1 MNDELNITECRGPRF
16 ELAVEQAQRGASLTL
31 DRVSVRLAEN
41 HVECAVSSQWNPSNL
56 TDQRAWEDFEHAKRI
71 FQRLNSESETFARMV
86 EGKSIQYS
94 IIFDYHTGCV
104 ELCRLTDGILNWADG
119 VERPQ

>member
-16 ELAVEQAQRGASLTL
+16 ELAVEQAPRGASLTL

-41 HVECAVSSQWNPSNL
+41 HVECAVSSQWTPSNL
-56 TDQRAWEDFEHAKRI
+56 TDKHAWEDFEHAKRI

>member
-16 ELAVEQAQRGASLTL
+16 ELAVDQAHRGASLTL
-31 DRVSVRLAEN
+31 DRVSVRLVEN
-41 HVECAVSSQWNPSNL
+41 HVECAVTSTWKLSDL
-56 TDQRAWEDFEHAKRI
+56 TDQRAWDNFEHAKRV
-71 FQRLNSESETFARMV
+71 FHRLSTESETFARMV

-104 ELCRLTDGILNWADG
+104 EVCRLTDGTLNWADG
-119 VERPQ
+119 SERSQ